1 MRLRSGKI
9 HRFNINAKEFVPS
22 FLSQKVTKE
31 VIEVIEEKKPVKKLE
46 EQVYLNTLT
55 GQLIYMMATTK
66 NVPKYLQPYEI

>member
-9 HRFNINAKEFVPS
+9 THRFNIKAKEFVPS
-22 FLSQKVTKE
+22 FLEVEKVNEIKITEPEPKR
-31 VIEVIEEKKPVKKLE
+31 LE

-66 NVPKYLQPYEI
+66 NLPKYLQPYTV